1 MPGHVWLAADS
12 PTEDPMTDVSSSP
25 ALSLAAGEWK
35 LDPAHSGVHFKVR
48 HLGLTNVRGTFKSFD
63 ATLAVG
69 QTLDSVAVDA
79 IIELASVDTNNP
91 DRDAHL
97 LSTDFFAAEK
107 NPQIRF
113 TSTGIAGTEDD
124 LELTGELTINGITRP
139 VSFPVEFNGIEVHP
153 ADGKDHA
160 GFSASTVINRND
172 FGVDFNMPL
181 GMNKLALGEKVN
193 VELELQFVTD

>member
-1 MPGHVWLAADS
+1 
-12 PTEDPMTDVSSSP
+12 MTDVSSSP
-25 ALSLAAGEWK
+25 APSLAAGTWK

-63 ATLAVG
+63 ATLDVG
-69 QTLDSVAVDA
+69 DTLDSVAVA
-79 IIELASVDTNNP
+79 AVIELASVDTNNA

-107 NPQIRF
+107 NPQITF
-113 TSTGIAGTEDD
+113 TSTGISGAEED
-124 LELTGELTINGITRP
+124 LELSGELTINGITRA
-139 VSFPVEFNGIEVHP
+139 VSFPVEFGGVEVHP
-153 ADGKDHA
+153 GDGKDHA

-181 GMNKLALGEKVN
+181 GMDKLALGEKVN

>member
-1 MPGHVWLAADS
+1 
-12 PTEDPMTDVSSSP
+12 MTDVSSSP
-25 ALSLAAGEWK
+25 ALALATGEWK

-63 ATLAVG
+63 ATLDVG
-69 QTLDSVAVDA
+69 DALDSVAVA
-79 IIELASVDTNNP
+79 AVIELASVDTNNP

-113 TSTGIAGTEDD
+113 TSTGVAGTEDD
-124 LELTGELTINGITRP
+124 LELTGELTINGITRT

-153 ADGKDHA
+153 TDGKDHA
-160 GFSASTVINRND
+160 GFSANTVINRND

-181 GMNKLALGEKVN
+181 GMDKLALGEKVN

>member
-1 MPGHVWLAADS
+1 
-12 PTEDPMTDVSSSP
+12 MTDVSSSP
-25 ALSLAAGEWK
+25 ALSLATGEWK

-63 ATLAVG
+63 ATLTVG
-69 QTLDSVAVDA
+69 ETLDDVAVAA
-79 IIELASVDTNNP
+79 IIDLASVDTNQA

-107 NPQIRF
+107 NPQITF
-113 TSTGIAGTEDD
+113 TSTGISGAGDE
-124 LELTGELTINGITRP
+124 LELSGELTINGVTRT
-139 VSFPVEFNGIEVHP
+139 VTFPVEFNGIEVYP
-153 ADGKDHA
+153 GDGKHHA
-160 GFSASTVINRND
+160 GFSATTVVNRND

-193 VELELQFVTD
+193 VELDLQFVPA

>member
-1 MPGHVWLAADS
+1 
-12 PTEDPMTDVSSSP
+12 MTDISSAP
-25 ALSLAAGEWK
+25 ALSLAAGAWK

-63 ATLAVG
+63 ATLDVG
-69 QTLDSVAVDA
+69 DTLDSVAVA
-79 IIELASVDTNNP
+79 AVIELASIDTNNP

-107 NPQIRF
+107 NPQITF
-113 TSTGIAGTEDD
+113 TSTGVSGTEDNF
-124 LELTGELTINGITRP
+124 ELSGDLTINGTTRA
-139 VSFPVEFNGIEVHP
+139 VSFPVEFSGVEVHP

-172 FGVDFNMPL
+172 FGVDFNLPL
-181 GMNKLALGEKVN
+181 GMDKLAIGEKVN
-193 VELELQFVTD
+193 VELELQFVTN

>member
-1 MPGHVWLAADS
+1 
-12 PTEDPMTDVSSSP
+12 MTDVSSSR
-25 ALSLAAGEWK
+25 ALSLATGTWK

-63 ATLAVG
+63 ATLDVG
-69 QTLDSVAVDA
+69 DTLDSVAVA
-79 IIELASVDTNNP
+79 AVIELASVDTNNP

-107 NPQIRF
+107 NPQITFR
-113 TSTGIAGTEDD
+113 STGVAGTEDD
-124 LELTGELTINGITRP
+124 LELSGELTINGITRA
-139 VSFPVEFNGIEVHP
+139 VSFPVEFSGVEVHP

-160 GFSASTVINRND
+160 GFSASTVVNRND

-181 GMNKLALGEKVN
+181 GMDKLALGEKVN